1 MSREEAA
8 DGSSEADE
16 SIDTEFIVVGQ
27 KCRNNKDLA
36 AALDSYGFPV
46 RYSDTGFEHMNDADY
61 DTIFIVDNFDGDI
74 YNRLHK
80 EGCRILGPPVII
92 RCSQNNERLP
102 NNKRP
107 VYSLT
112 MCKLVLCFTGFKFKD
127 ELTRLALLVH
137 HMGGSVRRDLNA
149 SVTHLIAN
157 CTSGEKYRTAVSL
170 DIPIMGRDWVY
181 QCWEHREDT
190 TAKAVDS
197 IFIGANKLS
206 PFAFTILSFYG
217 FTPSETKHMTEVAE
231 RNGAL
236 VAEPGAPNCTHLVV
250 DEHNVRQI
258 PFKTVSKLNIVRSAW
273 FWASIQVEAR
283 TDESFYIYEE
293 ITDTPENG
301 LNGKKTTPGSKTR
314 KRKRDLKEKMAQLAS
329 EGQVLTPMYKRSS
342 TEMLKISFN
351 NGSFLD
357 ATVDTSAGTPLSE
370 VAQRDGHQPTSPA
383 PTPTTS
389 HPKETA
395 VKLSARHERVRELFH
410 TEKNYVGILHTILK
424 VFKEGVEK
432 PDQHG
437 GPILDVQEIRTIF
450 GGIPPIYDVHLKIRD
465 NLLEILSDWKEDCL
479 VGNVILN
486 HVDDLCKAYPNFVNY
501 FEQAKAKIQHC
512 DRTKQRFHAFLKVCQ
527 SRSECGRQGLTDLL
541 IRPIQRLPSIMLLLK
556 DIMKKTDPSNPDY
569 TKLELAISKLDEVT
583 RHINEDRRIAEGHV
597 AMFDIVHDIED
608 CPPNL
613 LSAHRS
619 FINKVDCVD
628 LSDGAGGKGNSV
640 TLFIFS
646 DSLELC
652 KRRVRVLSS
661 RSPGVMHTPR
671 TPQKAYKHLDILQ
684 FSEIKRVVNI
694 AESADCRN
702 VFALIAKKP
711 DDKAE
716 TMYAFALVEDSVN
729 KVEFLT
735 SLSKSICANLCRT
748 DYETLLTTVAASVLH
763 IDTSDLSNRSI
774 SRAASKFGKRVSR
787 VFSFTKTPRRLKRT
801 ISSMTQI
808 MSPFR
813 RESGI
818 AVTPSRSDLRQM
830 RLASTNDLTQDEN
843 YFDGHLEKFDE
854 KYDGNMTYSE
864 LVDKMSIGTITP
876 VMRRREMSA
885 NESPMSGMSRTP
897 STMSM
902 DSRFLLSMG
911 STMSLNIQ

>member
-1 MSREEAA
+1 MNREETA
-8 DGSSEADE
+8 DGSSETVSDE
-16 SIDTEFIVVGQ
+16 SIETEFIVVGQ
-27 KCRNNKDLA
+27 KCRNNKDLIK
-36 AALDSYGFPV
+36 ALESYRFPV
-46 RYSDTGFEHMNDADY
+46 QYSDTGFEHMNDATY

-74 YNRLHK
+74 YNRLRK

-92 RCSQNNERLP
+92 RCSQNNEPLP

-112 MCKLVLCFTGFKFKD
+112 MRKLVLCFTGFKFKD
-127 ELTRLALLVH
+127 ELTRLALLIH
-137 HMGGSVRRDLNA
+137 HMGGSVRRDIN
-149 SVTHLIAN
+149 SSITHLIAN
-157 CTSGEKYRTAVSL
+157 CTSGEKYRAAVSL
-170 DIPIMGRDWVY
+170 DIPIMGRDWIY
-181 QCWEHREDT
+181 QCWDHREDT
-190 TAKAVDS
+190 DAKAVDA
-197 IFIGANKLS
+197 IFMGAHKLS

-217 FTPSETKHMTEVAE
+217 FTPTESKHMTEVAE
-231 RNGAL
+231 TNGAL
-236 VAEPGAPNCTHLVV
+236 VAEPGAPNCTHLVI
-250 DEHNVRQI
+250 DEHTVKQM
-258 PFKTVSKLNIVRSAW
+258 PFKTMAKTHIVKSAV
-273 FWASIQVEAR
+273 A
-283 TDESFYIYEE
+283 
-293 ITDTPENG
+293 DTPENG
-301 LNGKKTTPGSKTR
+301 LNDKKTTPGSKTR

-329 EGQVLTPMYKRSS
+329 EGQASTPMYKRSS

-357 ATVDTSAGTPLSE
+357 ATVDTSAGTPLSGE
-370 VAQRDGHQPTSPA
+370 KGINLEIAQRDGHQQASPA
-383 PTPTTS
+383 RTPTTS
-389 HPKETA
+389 HPKESA

-465 NLLEILSDWKEDCL
+465 NLMELLSDWKEDCL

-486 HVDDLCKAYPNFVNY
+486 QVDDLCKAYPNFVNY
-501 FEQAKAKIQHC
+501 FEQAKTKIQHC
-512 DRTKQRFHAFLKVCQ
+512 DKNKQRFHAFLKLWKTSVISPVTESLTCVERGLMAK
-527 SRSECGRQGLTDLL
+527 SLTIPEVMSVPPAIEYVDLATMLRGR
-541 IRPIQRLPSIMLLLK
+541 
-556 DIMKKTDPSNPDY
+556 
-569 TKLELAISKLDEVT
+569 

-619 FINKVDCVD
+619 FINKVDCVELTD
-628 LSDGAGGKGNSV
+628 VAGGKGSSV

-694 AESADCRN
+694 TEGPDCRN
-702 VFALIAKKP
+702 IFALIAKRQ

-716 TMYAFALVEDSVN
+716 TMYAFALVEDPLN
-729 KVEFLT
+729 KLEFLT

-763 IDTSDLSNRSI
+763 IDTNDLNNRSL

-808 MSPFR
+808 ASPFR
-813 RESGI
+813 RDSGMSI
-818 AVTPSRSDLRQM
+818 TPSRSDLRSM
-830 RLASTNDLTQDEN
+830 RLASTNDLTDEN
-843 YFDGHLEKFDE
+843 YFDGHLEKFGQ

-876 VMRRREMSA
+876 VMRRRETSA
-885 NESPMSGMSRTP
+885 NDTPMSGMSRTP

-902 DSRFLLSMG
+902 VRTES
-911 STMSLNIQ
+911 